1 MFVRVLH
8 TYAPNVWE
16 CLSASCILTH
26 PTCGNACPR
35 PAYLRNKRVGM
46 LVRVR
51 HTHATNV
58 WGCLSASCMLVDKH
72 TFLER
77 GFDGTFCTDAT
88 APGKPYC
95 RDDRSGMVAVASD
108 LASADRSRVR
118 GCDRRH

>member
-1 MFVRVLH
+1 MLVRVLH
-8 TYAPNVWE
+8 TY
-16 CLSASCILTH
+16 
-26 PTCGNACPR
+26 
-35 PAYLRNKRVGM
+35 
-46 LVRVR
+46 
-51 HTHATNV
+51 ATNV

-118 GCDRRH
+118 GCDRRHPGLHGAALLPGCHERGPEGRTEHA